1 MKTLITFCLLLCLS
15 APHVQAQLIT
25 GADFSWLTE
34 QEAEGITFADSNGNS
49 RDCVQLLKENG
60 INAARFR
67 VWVNPAD
74 NWCNAE
80 DVMEKARR
88 ASREGM
94 KIMIDFHYSDS
105 WADPSKQFT
114 PEAWTSYDIQE
125 LCTAVYNHT
134 RDVLGRLKA
143 EGIAVDWVQ
152 VGNET
157 RGGML
162 YPLGKIENGENFAW
176 LVNSGYDAVKSVF
189 PEAKVIVHVDNGW
202 DAELFDYVF
211 DYLTKHQARYDLI
224 GMSLY
229 PVNTY
234 DSQSAN
240 YFRTSQWKEKAD
252 LCLQNIRHV
261 ADKYGKD
268 VIICETGM
276 PNAYTTETLAD
287 GQTWEQRCSDDAS
300 DYYTYML
307 PELARTPQ
315 CEGIFYW
322 EPQCYGNWKAY
333 PMGAFLSNGSPNGVF
348 NALRNF
354 HDQSG
359 IRQIS
364 ADNDCHLHL
373 SGKKLCIT
381 GNTAV
386 TSVAVY
392 ALSGTPLFQAFP
404 DTGEYSLDLSS
415 LSAGLYLLTVSTPSR
430 TFSRL
435 LVI

>member
-1 MKTLITFCLLLCLS
+1 MRTIISILLLLLS
-15 APHVQAQLIT
+15 TTAALPQKLVT

-74 NWCNAE
+74 NWCNAD
-80 DVMEKARR
+80 DVTEKARR

-114 PEAWTSYDIQE
+114 PEAWAAYDIEE

-189 PEAKVIVHVDNGW
+189 PDAKVIVHVDNGW

-211 DYLTKHQARYDLI
+211 DYLTEHQARYDLI

-234 DSQSAN
+234 DSQSAD

-252 LCLQNIRHV
+252 LCLQNIRHM

-307 PELARTPQ
+307 AELARTPQ

-333 PMGAFLSNGSPNGVF
+333 PMGAFLSDGSPNGVF

-435 LVI
+435 LAI

>member
-1 MKTLITFCLLLCLS
+1 MRISNFDILVCCY
-15 APHVQAQLIT
+15 
-25 GADFSWLTE
+25 SWYGL
-34 QEAEGITFADSNGNS
+34 
-49 RDCVQLLKENG
+49 
-60 INAARFR
+60 
-67 VWVNPAD
+67 
-74 NWCNAE
+74 
-80 DVMEKARR
+80 
-88 ASREGM
+88 
-94 KIMIDFHYSDS
+94 
-105 WADPSKQFT
+105 
-114 PEAWTSYDIQE
+114 
-125 LCTAVYNHT
+125 
-134 RDVLGRLKA
+134 
-143 EGIAVDWVQ
+143 
-152 VGNET
+152 
-157 RGGML
+157 
-162 YPLGKIENGENFAW
+162 LGKIENGENFAW

-189 PEAKVIVHVDNGW
+189 PDAKVIVHVDNGW

-211 DYLTKHQARYDLI
+211 DYLTEHQARYDLI

-234 DSQSAN
+234 DSQSAD

-300 DYYTYML
+300 DYYTYIL
-307 PELARTPQ
+307 AELARTPQ

-333 PMGAFLSNGSPNGVF
+333 PMGAFLSDGSPNGVF
-348 NALRNF
+348 DALRNF

-373 SGKKLCIT
+373 SGKKLCFT

-392 ALSGTPLFQAFP
+392 ALSGTPLFQACP

-435 LVI
+435 LAI

>member
-1 MKTLITFCLLLCLS
+1 MRTIISILLLLLS
-15 APHVQAQLIT
+15 TTAALPQEMVT

-74 NWCNAE
+74 NWCNAD
-80 DVMEKARR
+80 DVTEKARR

-114 PEAWTSYDIQE
+114 PEVWTAYDIQE

-143 EGIAVDWVQ
+143 EGIAVDWIQ

-189 PEAKVIVHVDNGW
+189 PDAKVIVHVDNGW

-211 DYLTKHQARYDLI
+211 DYLTEHQARYDLI

-234 DSQSAN
+234 DSQSAD

-252 LCLQNIRHV
+252 LCLQNIRHM

-300 DYYTYML
+300 NYYTYML
-307 PELARTPQ
+307 AELARTPQ

-435 LVI
+435 LAI

>member
-1 MKTLITFCLLLCLS
+1 MRTIISILLILLSTTAALPQEL
-15 APHVQAQLIT
+15 VT
-25 GADFSWLTE
+25 GTDFSWLTE

-74 NWCNAE
+74 SWCNAD
-80 DVMEKARR
+80 DVTEKARR

-114 PEAWTSYDIQE
+114 PEAWTAYDIQE

-189 PEAKVIVHVDNGW
+189 PDAKVIVHVDNGW

-211 DYLTKHQARYDLI
+211 DYLTEHQARYDLI

-234 DSQSAN
+234 DSQSAD

-300 DYYTYML
+300 DYYTYIL
-307 PELARTPQ
+307 AELARTPQ

-333 PMGAFLSNGSPNGVF
+333 PMGAFLSDGSPNGVF
-348 NALRNF
+348 DALRNF

-373 SGKKLCIT
+373 SGKKLCFT

-392 ALSGTPLFQAFP
+392 ALSGTPLFQACP

-435 LVI
+435 LAI

>member
-1 MKTLITFCLLLCLS
+1 MKTLITLCLLLCLS
-15 APHVQAQLIT
+15 APHVQAQLVT

-34 QEAEGITFADSNGNS
+34 QEAEGITFSDSNGNS
-49 RDCVQLLKENG
+49 RDCMQLLKGNG

-67 VWVNPAD
+67 VWVNPTD
-74 NWCNAE
+74 NWCNAD
-80 DVMEKARR
+80 DVTEKAQR

-114 PEAWTSYDIQE
+114 PEAWTDYDIHE

-134 RDVLGRLKA
+134 RDVLGQLKA
-143 EGIAVDWVQ
+143 EGIVVDWVQ

-176 LVNSGYDAVKSVF
+176 LINSGHDAVKSVF
-189 PEAKVIVHVDNGW
+189 PDAKVIVHVDNGW
-202 DAELFDYVF
+202 DAGLFDYVF
-211 DYLTKHQARYDLI
+211 DYLTEHQTRYNLI

-234 DSQSAN
+234 DSQSAD

-252 LCLQNIRHV
+252 LCLQNIRRV
-261 ADKYGKD
+261 AEKYGKNA
-268 VIICETGM
+268 IICETGV

-287 GQTWEQRCSDDAS
+287 SQTWEQRCSDDAF

-307 PELARTPQ
+307 AELARTPQ

-333 PMGAFLSNGSPNGVF
+333 PMGAFLSNGSPNGIF
-348 NALRNF
+348 DALRNF

-364 ADNDCHLHL
+364 TEPDCCLRL
-373 SGKKLCIT
+373 SEKKLCIT
-381 GNTAV
+381 VKAAV
-386 TSVAVY
+386 TSVTVY
-392 ALSGTPLFQAFP
+392 ALSGTPLLQTRP
-404 DTGEYSLDLSS
+404 DTCECSLDLSS
-415 LSAGLYLLTVSTPSR
+415 FSAGLYLLTVSTPSR
-430 TFSRL
+430 TFSQL
-435 LVI
+435 LAI

>member
-1 MKTLITFCLLLCLS
+1 MRTIISILLILLSTTAALPQEL
-15 APHVQAQLIT
+15 VT

-114 PEAWTSYDIQE
+114 PEVWTVYDIEE

-189 PEAKVIVHVDNGW
+189 PDAKVIVHVDNGW

-211 DYLTKHQARYDLI
+211 DYLTEHQARYDLI

-240 YFRTSQWKEKAD
+240 YFRTSQWKGKAD

-435 LVI
+435 LAI